1 MATPAQILLGVL
13 NWLHL
18 VATVTWFGGLTTNV
32 FILMPSLGST
42 LEPPVA
48 GNFLNTYMKRFR
60 PLVYVSI
67 LILISTGAIITI
79 MMNPLYPAITG

>member
-42 LEPPVA
+42 LEPPVV